1 MRSPV
6 WIWTG
11 GESATVVG
19 KLSNGPRSARK
30 TRFGPEGRKNLIFS
44 AWVQPTLDHP
54 KVAVVRLPAY
64 VAGPAM
70 STSVYGIGKRK
81 ASEAF
86 GLGTELPIAVC
97 AEAPAGVTVVVTGEP
112 ATGKP
117 PNDWTE

>member
-54 KVAVVRLPAY
+54 NVAVVRLPAY
-64 VAGPAM
+64 VAGPAW
-70 STSVYGIGKRK
+70 STSVYGIGKTK
-81 ASEAF
+81 ASEAV
-86 GLGTELPIAVC
+86 GSPTELPTAVC
-97 AEAPAGVTVVVTGEP
+97 AAGAAGVTVVVTGEP
-112 ATGKP
+112 GTVEP
-117 PNDWTE
+117 PNAWIE